1 MKKQRQ
7 TQQLQEQEFERNLE
21 YEEWL
26 RENIR
31 PLTPFEISQLE
42 NKHSGAFIIKK
53 PSLFPYPINSLHYQP
68 LKGA

>member
-1 MKKQRQ
+1 MKIQRQ

-42 NKHSGAFIIKK
+42 SKHSEAFIIKK
-53 PSLFPYPINSLHYQP
+53 LSLFPYPINSLHYQP